1 MWVASYG
8 VDGLKNTD
16 TGSTLLILPLVSV
29 YPAGEFIHE
38 FAATTE
44 IAPRMPDT
52 TIGIPVH
59 QCAHGDSRRHPYRY
73 TPTKMASRKKKI
85 PSSENGSP
93 TAAP

>member
-1 MWVASYG
+1 MYAARIMCVASYG
-8 VDGLKNTD
+8 VEALKNTD

-44 IAPRMPDT
+44 IAPRIPDT

-59 QCAHGDSRRHPYRY
+59 QCAHGDSRRQPYR
-73 TPTKMASRKKKI
+73 
-85 PSSENGSP
+85 
-93 TAAP
+93 